1 VIVDAHHHVWDLTV
15 RDQNWIGDDLKKIR
29 RNYSVDD
36 LAPLAA
42 ESGVYATVLVQT
54 IAVAEETP
62 ELLALAAS
70 SDLVAAVTGW
80 VDLTAPSVEDDLARL
95 MTGPGGLALRG
106 IRHPVQGEA
115 DPNWLCRDD
124 VRRGLAAVADAGL
137 VYELL
142 ILPHQLL
149 AAERTVAAFPHARFV
164 LDHGAKPPIA
174 AAQVEPWASALRR
187 LAAHPNVTCKLSG
200 LVTEARWT
208 TWTVEDLRPYV
219 ELLLEIFG
227 PQRLIFGSDWPVCLL
242 AAEYAEVLGA
252 AQQLTSGLSTAERDA
267 VFSGTARKIYGL
279 PEPRT

>member
-1 VIVDAHHHVWDLTV
+1 MIVDAHHHVWDLTV
-15 RDQNWIGDDLKKIR
+15 RDQGWIGDDLRKIR
-29 RNYSVDD
+29 RNYSLDD

-62 ELLALAAS
+62 ELLALASS

-80 VDLTAPSVEDDLARL
+80 VDLTSPSVGDDVARL
-95 MTGPGGLALRG
+95 LEGPGGRALRA

-115 DPNWLCRDD
+115 DPSWLCRED
-124 VRRGLAAVADAGL
+124 VRRGLSAVADAGL

-142 ILPHQLL
+142 ILPHQLP
-149 AAERTVAAFPHARFV
+149 AAERTVAALPHLQFV

-174 AAQVEPWASALRR
+174 AGHMEPWGSALER

-219 ELLLEIFG
+219 MLLVEAFG
-227 PQRLIFGSDWPVCLL
+227 PERLIFGSDWPVCLL
-242 AAEYAEVLGA
+242 AAEYAEVLA
-252 AQQLTSGLSTAERDA
+252 ASQQLTSALSTAERDA
-267 VFSGTARKIYGL
+267 IFSGTARKIYRL
-279 PEPRT
+279 PEPRA